1 MIIII
6 ETVKKQIYNILS
18 QDLQYRVIDNPY
30 GTKERTFPY
39 VMLNLYDI
47 KRDRLKNNYKY
58 VLKYKIDIF
67 SDYEGEKE
75 VLEME
80 QNIYDNME
88 KLYENEFITYFRE
101 NGFRIID
108 DKTTGVTRK
117 HGVIFYTIFLTGGMV
132 EDETDETN

>member
-1 MIIII
+1 MINIIQ
-6 ETVKKQIYNILS
+6 TVKKQIYNILS
-18 QDLQYRVIDNPY
+18 KDLKYKVMDNPY
-30 GTKERTFPY
+30 NTTERVFPY
-39 VMLNLYDI
+39 ILLNLYDI
-47 KRDRLKNNYKY
+47 QRDRLKNNYQY
-58 VLKYKIDIF
+58 ILKYKIDIF